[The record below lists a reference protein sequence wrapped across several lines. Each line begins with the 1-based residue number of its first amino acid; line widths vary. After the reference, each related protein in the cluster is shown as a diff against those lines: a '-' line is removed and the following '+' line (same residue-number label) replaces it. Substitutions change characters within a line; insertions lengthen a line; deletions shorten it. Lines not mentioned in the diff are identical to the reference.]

1 MKGHG
6 DLMFE
11 FIDKI
16 IHTKK
21 GIALGGGGARGA
33 AHIGAL
39 KALEEYE
46 VELEA
51 IAGTSGGAIVA
62 ALYAFNV
69 THNEMISGFKSLKG
83 VDLRSLKIGSLGLVE
98 NTPLANLIDKCVG
111 NDMNIEQANI
121 PLAIHATD
129 IETGESIIIKKG
141 PLKNAVLASCCVPG
155 FYIPQEIEGRLL
167 VDGGLT
173 ENVPL
178 SALDELG
185 VDFSIAVNL
194 NGNFAYAKP
203 SGILDIATNAM
214 DIAIDLRTKEQIERA
229 SMSVNLSLAQYSRKS
244 TIHTEALVEEGYKQ
258 TQEQLEKLLGD

>member
-1 MKGHG
+1 
-6 DLMFE
+6 MFE

-16 IHTKK
+16 VHKKK
-21 GIALGGGGARGA
+21 GITLGGGGARGA

-39 KALEEYE
+39 KALEEHE
-46 VELEA
+46 IELDA

-62 ALYAFNV
+62 ALYAFGV
-69 THNEMISGFKSLKG
+69 SHNEMISGFKGLKS
-83 VDLRSLKIGSLGLVE
+83 VELRSLKLGSLGLVE
-98 NTPLANLIDKCVG
+98 NTPLANLIDKFIG
-111 NDMNIEQANI
+111 KDMKIEQANI

-129 IETGESIIIKKG
+129 IKTGESLNIKSG
-141 PLKNAVLASCCVPG
+141 LLKSALLASCCVPG

-203 SGILDIATNAM
+203 HGILDVATNAM

-229 SMSVNLSLAQYSRKS
+229 NWSVNLSLAQYSRKS
-244 TIHTEALVEEGYKQ
+244 TVHTEPLVKEGHKQ
-258 TQEQLEKLLGD
+258 TQEQLEQLLGD